1 MSQNIKKI
9 FEKQGFIRLK
19 GVLDYK
25 EDLEPILN
33 DMAFI
38 MDRLIHRFVP
48 KSDKVKVLNYE
59 FKKKYSYLVSLDIPE
74 LDQYFNIRLPE
85 KNINANSDFFAS
97 Q

>member
-1 MSQNIKKI
+1 MSQNIKRI

-19 GVLDYK
+19 GVLNYK

-48 KSDKVKVLNYE
+48 KNHKVKVLNFGWRCWYE
-59 FKKKYSYLVSLDIPE
+59 MGPE
-74 LDQYFNIRLPE
+74 LNYER
-85 KNINANSDFFAS
+85 
-97 Q
+97 

>member
-1 MSQNIKKI
+1 MSQNIKRI

-19 GVLDYK
+19 GVLNYK

-48 KSDKVKVLNYE
+48 KNHKVKVLN
-59 FKKKYSYLVSLDIPE
+59 
-74 LDQYFNIRLPE
+74 
-85 KNINANSDFFAS
+85 
-97 Q
+97 

>member
-1 MSQNIKKI
+1 MNQNIKKI

-38 MDRLIHRFVP
+38 MDRLCLLYTSPSPR
-48 KSDKVKVLNYE
+48 DKT
-59 FKKKYSYLVSLDIPE
+59 VSRMPSS
-74 LDQYFNIRLPE
+74 
-85 KNINANSDFFAS
+85 A
-97 Q
+97 

>member
-19 GVLDYK
+19 GVLDYR

-38 MDRLIHRFVP
+38 ME
-48 KSDKVKVLNYE
+48 S
-59 FKKKYSYLVSLDIPE
+59 
-74 LDQYFNIRLPE
+74 
-85 KNINANSDFFAS
+85 
-97 Q
+97 

>member
-33 DMAFI
+33 DLAFI
-38 MDRLIHRFVP
+38 MDRLIQRFVS
-48 KSDKVKVLNYE
+48 KSDKVKV
-59 FKKKYSYLVSLDIPE
+59 
-74 LDQYFNIRLPE
+74 
-85 KNINANSDFFAS
+85 
-97 Q
+97 

>member
-38 MDRLIHRFVP
+38 MDRLIPV
-48 KSDKVKVLNYE
+48 
-59 FKKKYSYLVSLDIPE
+59 SYTHLT
-74 LDQYFNIRLPE
+74 LPT
-85 KNINANSDFFAS
+85 K
-97 Q
+97 QPV

>member
-1 MSQNIKKI
+1 MNQNIKRI

-38 MDRLIHRFVP
+38 MDRLIPV
-48 KSDKVKVLNYE
+48 
-59 FKKKYSYLVSLDIPE
+59 SYTHLT
-74 LDQYFNIRLPE
+74 LPT
-85 KNINANSDFFAS
+85 ICSV
-97 Q
+97 

>member
-1 MSQNIKKI
+1 MSQNIKRI

-19 GVLDYK
+19 GVLNYK

-48 KSDKVKVLNYE
+48 KNRKVKVLN
-59 FKKKYSYLVSLDIPE
+59 LSLIH
-74 LDQYFNIRLPE
+74 I
-85 KNINANSDFFAS
+85 
-97 Q
+97 